1 MSVCASFPVSSAS
14 RPVFSIFCPV
24 SNFVSVEKHFCFASS
39 PKRLVIVF
47 YRLRTSFLT
56 STSLSSRSLVICIPA
71 QVLNRCAAF
80 NLDSIVCRVPAKK
93 GVSEK
98 VRSAKE
104 SEGVEEREER
114 REGERGVEVPSD
126 S

>member
-1 MSVCASFPVSSAS
+1 MSDCASFPVSSAS
-14 RPVFSIFCPV
+14 CPVFSIFCPV
-24 SNFVSVEKHFCFASS
+24 SNFMGVEKHFSSASS
-39 PKRLVIVF
+39 AKRLVIVF
-47 YRLRTSFLT
+47 YSLSRLRTSFLT
-56 STSLSSRSLVICIPA
+56 SARLSSMSLVICIPA

-104 SEGVEEREER
+104 SEGVGKREER
-114 REGERGVEVPSD
+114 REGEAEGAEM
-126 S
+126 